1 MAFEVM
7 KNAMQASIEN
17 NWGNL
22 EKLPPIKVALTR
34 RKFLSSYCRC
44 WFASPTWTS
53 RSKWATR
60 VVGWT
65 GWQLTRCSNTCT
77 PLRPPQ
83 VSLQKL
89 CPSLDLDMAYPSPDS
104 MLGAKIWQ
112 TLVSY
117 CFSLRYFQG
126 DIKAA
131 SYENHGTDIYIYVQ
145 ALAKESVS
153 WSRWHDHWSST
164 QGAPFNL
171 AVSCQVEKLPIWS
184 ETASSKMS
192 TEREVQ
198 NWTYWQNHF
207 ESNFVTRQVKTDD
220 WTDPDISHMDIGLH
234 REGSAPCKLSVKW
247 S

>member
-1 MAFEVM
+1 M
-7 KNAMQASIEN
+7 
-17 NWGNL
+17 
-22 EKLPPIKVALTR
+22 
-34 RKFLSSYCRC
+34 
-44 WFASPTWTS
+44 
-53 RSKWATR
+53 
-60 VVGWT
+60 GWT

-77 PLRPPQ
+77 LLRPPQ

-153 WSRWHDHWSST
+153 WSHWHDHWSST

-207 ESNFVTRQVKTDD
+207 ENQLFYTLGKNWWLDGPRHFPHGHWSPSRRLCALQT
-220 WTDPDISHMDIGLH
+220 
-234 REGSAPCKLSVKW
+234 LSKVILKW
-247 S
+247 